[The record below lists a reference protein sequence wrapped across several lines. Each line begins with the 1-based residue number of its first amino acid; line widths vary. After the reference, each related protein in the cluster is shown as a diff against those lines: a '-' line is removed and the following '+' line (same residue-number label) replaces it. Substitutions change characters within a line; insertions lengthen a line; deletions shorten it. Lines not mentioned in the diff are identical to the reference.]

1 MDNEVDQGE
10 FKNLIKKRGVIK
22 SKQTLFKKRFDAINS
37 EISDKSLS
45 GVPEE
50 VILELQNR
58 LENLT
63 KVFNEFDDIQNSIE
77 LLCDENTLDQQ
88 LAQREEV
95 ETLHY
100 SLSAKGKKIVD
111 DYYALNCKNVNSNAS
126 VGDIENQSAVLS
138 QASNNFRDHCD
149 IKLPSISLPKFKG
162 DYHSW
167 LEFHDFFVSIIHSKE
182 NILTSINFIICN
194 HLKSLFSINAVS
206 SESAA
211 DLRKLVDNILK
222 HLQSLKLLKLP
233 TESWD
238 ILLIYMFSQKLDK
251 KTAREWEERKVSA
264 THKCTDDSSSG
275 GSNESVDS
283 AELPTLQEFLQFLR
297 QKADLLET
305 IELKDQRYTK
315 FDSRDSRQK
324 GVHHSYALTNQSC
337 AFCEGDHFIQNC
349 PDFIKLPVD
358 SREQHTKQLK
368 LCFNCLNRGHNIKQ
382 CQSSGCRKC
391 ESNSTV
397 FLQTA
402 LVQVFDGN
410 GVPQICRALL
420 DSASQ
425 SNLITSECCD
435 RLGLTKENLP
445 SAVLGV
451 GENVSHLEY
460 KCRVQIKACNNE
472 FSANLMCLVIQKSV
486 VSLPYMRLTHLL
498 DPDFDK
504 PAEIDLLICGGLY
517 LNLLCVDRITLGGGL
532 PILQKT
538 RLGWVVGGEMVTR
551 GIGQTFQNV
560 KSPFH
565 MVKFWEIEECGDKN
579 PVLSEDDVQCEK
591 IFSST
596 TSRSVDGKF
605 VWKFLSRSIL
615 MRL

>member
-50 VILELQNR
+50 VILEVQNR

-88 LAQREEV
+88 LTQREEV

-111 DYYALNCKNVNSNAS
+111 

-162 DYHSW
+162 DYHGW
-167 LEFHDFFVSIIHSKE
+167 LEFHDFF
-182 NILTSINFIICN
+182 
-194 HLKSLFSINAVS
+194 
-206 SESAA
+206 
-211 DLRKLVDNILK
+211 
-222 HLQSLKLLKLP
+222 
-233 TESWD
+233 
-238 ILLIYMFSQKLDK
+238 
-251 KTAREWEERKVSA
+251 
-264 THKCTDDSSSG
+264 
-275 GSNESVDS
+275 
-283 AELPTLQEFLQFLR
+283 FLR

-305 IELKDQRYTK
+305 IELKDQRSTK

-324 GVHHSYALTNQSC
+324 
-337 AFCEGDHFIQNC
+337 
-349 PDFIKLPVD
+349 
-358 SREQHTKQLK
+358 
-368 LCFNCLNRGHNIKQ
+368 
-382 CQSSGCRKC
+382 
-391 ESNSTV
+391 
-397 FLQTA
+397 
-402 LVQVFDGN
+402 
-410 GVPQICRALL
+410 
-420 DSASQ
+420 
-425 SNLITSECCD
+425 
-435 RLGLTKENLP
+435 
-445 SAVLGV
+445 
-451 GENVSHLEY
+451 
-460 KCRVQIKACNNE
+460 
-472 FSANLMCLVIQKSV
+472 
-486 VSLPYMRLTHLL
+486 

-504 PAEIDLLICGGLY
+504 PAEIDLLIGGGLY
-517 LNLLCVDRITLGGGL
+517 LNLLCVGRITLGGGL

-538 RLGWVVGGEMVTR
+538 RLGWVVGGEMVQEVLVR
-551 GIGQTFQNV
+551 LF
-560 KSPFH
+560 S
-565 MVKFWEIEECGDKN
+565 ECGDKN

-605 VWKFLSRSIL
+605 VVEIPFKVNPDEALGDTRAVAVKRFYSLESRLSKNPSLKARYTAF
-615 MRL
+615 MKNM